1 VNLRDFEYSLP
12 EELIA
17 QLPLPSRDQS
27 RMMVVRREEL
37 RWEHRLFRELP
48 DILTPQSFLVVNN
61 TRVFPARIW
70 ARRPGKEEK
79 IEILLTGEEGP
90 GLWVALI
97 KPARKAAKGQRLE
110 LQCLQAEVVEVRA
123 DGRRLLQFTPSD
135 IFLAVVEKIGEPP
148 LPAYILRNHGRD
160 LIEDRERYQTVFAS
174 HPGSIAAPTAG
185 LHFTPEVLQ
194 RLDQRGVPRCEIL
207 LHVGYGTFQ
216 PVRSEEIENH
226 RIEPE
231 YFEVSETS
239 AAFIRNRKSRGGRL
253 IAVGTTTTRT
263 LEYLARQQS
272 HGIRGSSGWCDLFI
286 YPGFQFRAID
296 GLLTNFHLPRSTLL
310 MLVCAFAGRE
320 FILECYREAVSQG
333 YRFFSY
339 GDCMLIL

>member
-1 VNLRDFEYSLP
+1 VKLRDFDYSLP

-37 RWEHRLFRELP
+37 RCEHRFFRELP
-48 DILTPQSFLVVNN
+48 DLLAPQSFLVVNN
-61 TRVFPARIW
+61 TRVFPARLW
-70 ARRPGKEEK
+70 ARRPGKEER
-79 IEILLTGEEGP
+79 IEILLTREEGP

-97 KPARKAAKGQRLE
+97 KPARKAARGQLME
-110 LQCLQAEVVEVRA
+110 LRCLQAEVVGVRE
-123 DGRRLLQFTPSD
+123 DGRRLLRFDPPENLLT
-135 IFLAVVEKIGEPP
+135 VVDKIGEPP
-148 LPAYILRNHGRD
+148 LPGYILRNQGKD
-160 LIEDRERYQTVFAS
+160 LSQDSERYQTVFAS
-174 HPGSIAAPTAG
+174 HQGSIAAPTAG

-194 RLDQRGVPRCEIL
+194 RLDERGVPLCEIL

-216 PVRSEEIENH
+216 PVRCDEIEDH

-231 YFEVSETS
+231 YFEVSEES
-239 AAFIRNRKSRGGRL
+239 AAFIRNRKNQGNRL

-263 LEYLARQQS
+263 LEYLARLEPHWIQK
-272 HGIRGSSGWCDLFI
+272 SSGWCDLFI
-286 YPGFQFRAID
+286 YPGFQFRVID

-310 MLVCAFAGRE
+310 MLVCAFGGRE
-320 FILECYREAVSQG
+320 FMLECYREAVSRR

>member
-1 VNLRDFEYSLP
+1 VNLQDFEYALP

-17 QLPLPSRDQS
+17 QQPLPVRDQS
-27 RMMVVRREEL
+27 RMMVVRRRE
-37 RWEHRLFRELP
+37 RRCEHRYFHELP
-48 DILTPQSFLVVNN
+48 EVLTSESFLVVNN

-70 ARRPGKEEK
+70 ARRPGKEER
-79 IEILLTGEEGP
+79 IEMLLIREEGP
-90 GLWVALI
+90 GLWAALI
-97 KPARKAAKGQRLE
+97 KPARKAGKGQRLE
-110 LQCLQAEVVEVRA
+110 LSGLQAEVVEVREE
-123 DGRRLLQFTPSD
+123 GRRLLQFNPSHGFRD
-135 IFLAVVEKIGEPP
+135 RLEKIGEPP
-148 LPAYILRNHGRD
+148 LPNYIRRNQTRD
-160 LIEDRERYQTVFAS
+160 LSPDRERYQTVFAS

-185 LHFTPEVLQ
+185 LHFTPEVLR
-194 RLDQRGVPRCEIL
+194 RLNERGVPQCEIL

-216 PVRSEEIENH
+216 PVRSTRIEDH

-231 YFEVSETS
+231 YFEVSEQ
-239 AAFIRNRKSRGGRL
+239 AARFIREHKQKGDRL

-263 LEYLARQQS
+263 LEYLARPES
-272 HGIRGSSGWCDLFI
+272 PGIRGSSGWCNLFI

-310 MLVCAFAGRE
+310 MLVCAFGGRE
-320 FILECYREAVSQG
+320 FMLECYQEAVSHG